1 MTKNILLLAAVL
13 GFVAQSSVFAADPT
27 PTPSASASPTHY
39 HRRHHKKS
47 NATPAQDHTG
57 PPSVLLTSRGHAR
70 VGCAQSTFGSA
81 NVDCVDP
88 TLREACRA
96 DVEQLGKKP
105 VSTADL
111 QLAVCASPVRVLEF
125 YELLVVDATEPA
137 AK

>member
-13 GFVAQSSVFAADPT
+13 GFVAQSSVFAA
-27 PTPSASASPTHY
+27 
-39 HRRHHKKS
+39 
-47 NATPAQDHTG
+47 
-57 PPSVLLTSRGHAR
+57 
-70 VGCAQSTFGSA
+70 
-81 NVDCVDP
+81 DP